1 MFFFDKRIIA
11 TLQDVTRSVEEQH
24 GVSKLTI
31 IQHWQEIKDCF
42 REQVMRTT
50 EARYVQPQ
58 PGNENHHAYLEDL
71 YVKEA
76 MRLHCAFGHCS
87 DKMLLR
93 SLEKHN
99 IPHCHLRQY
108 ICRLSEAL
116 FSSLSSD
123 TPITVWFNS

>member
-1 MFFFDKRIIA
+1 MLFDKRIIA

-31 IQHWQEIKDCF
+31 IQHWQEIKDCS

-76 MRLHCAFGHCS
+76 MRLHCAFRHCS

-99 IPHCHLRQY
+99 FPVTTCPKIAA
-108 ICRLSEAL
+108 I
-116 FSSLSSD
+116 
-123 TPITVWFNS
+123 WFNS